1 MKSLNVAVL
10 SLLLF
15 AGAAANG
22 RPTAAWADVEE
33 HAAQLGLTRPAA
45 PVKTETGKDS
55 VTAKADVLP
64 SFRGGPERLAEYL
77 RVNLRYPKE
86 EVAAGTEGR
95 VVVRMIISKTG
106 EVREPEIVQS
116 LSPACDAEVIRIVRA
131 MPRWKPG
138 KSGGQPVNVYFT
150 LPVTFRLPK

>member
-22 RPTAAWADVEE
+22 RPTAGD
-33 HAAQLGLTRPAA
+33 PAA

-86 EVAAGTEGR
+86 EVAAGTAG
-95 VVVRMIISKTG
+95 
-106 EVREPEIVQS
+106 
-116 LSPACDAEVIRIVRA
+116 LSSAWLFPKRAKSGSRRSFSRCLPPA
-131 MPRWKPG
+131 MPK
-138 KSGGQPVNVYFT
+138 
-150 LPVTFRLPK
+150 

>member
-22 RPTAAWADVEE
+22 RPTAGD
-33 HAAQLGLTRPAA
+33 PAA

-86 EVAAGTEGR
+86 EVAAGTFQ
-95 VVVRMIISKTG
+95 KAD
-106 EVREPEIVQS
+106 QS
-116 LSPACDAEVIRIVRA
+116 GDD
-131 MPRWKPG
+131 PG
-138 KSGGQPVNVYFT
+138 AFE
-150 LPVTFRLPK
+150 LRLPDQGNQ